1 MSARLDPNELGAAGA
16 ILSAAEGVFRVVRG
30 LDARLP
36 DAYRSLA
43 LALDRL
49 AMTSHTIPVGT
60 SDDEADLP
68 PAFDSAK
75 WEAEVRQRFDKL
87 TLYNAVEPLAEAP
100 GTGVVTVG
108 NGEEDLL
115 GILEDLERFA
125 YFAGRDRL
133 EAGLLDLRT
142 SRPHWMGHLRNLQ
155 KLLEALGRGR

>member
-16 ILSAAEGVFRVVRG
+16 LLSAAEGVFRAVRG
-30 LDARLP
+30 QDARLP

-49 AMTSHTIPVGT
+49 AMTSHTIPKGT
-60 SDDEADLP
+60 AGDEDP
-68 PAFDSAK
+68 PAFDDDR
-75 WEAEVRQRFDKL
+75 WRREVRARFPKL
-87 TLYNAVEPLAEAP
+87 TLYNAVEPLAEPP
-100 GTGVVTVG
+100 GEGAVTVG

-133 EAGLLDLRT
+133 EEGLLDLAT
-142 SRPHWMGHLRNLQ
+142 LRPHWMGHLRNLQ
-155 KLLEALGRGR
+155 KLLDAL